1 MRRTAFVAAAV
12 VGLAAGDSLL
22 WVLGGLSPSAAWA
35 QPVPIPSIELTIGE
49 PESPAEMVSSVRL
62 LLFLT
67 AISLLP
73 AFLVMVTSFT
83 RIVVVLAFLR
93 TGLGIYQAP
102 PGSVLIGL
110 ALFLTVFIMAPVY
123 AQVNEQA
130 IEPFLRGEIDQA
142 EAQIKAAGPLRDFM
156 LRHTREKDLDLFVR
170 MAEIE
175 KPVPN
180 ELPLTV
186 VVPAFIISELKTA
199 FTMGFM
205 LYLPFLIIDI
215 VVASILLSMG
225 MFMLPPVMISLPFK
239 LLLFVLVD
247 GWYLVVRSLVESFA

>member
-1 MRRTAFVAAAV
+1 MKRAFLGFAAV
-12 VGLAAGDSLL
+12 LGLVLAL
-22 WVLGGLSPSAAWA
+22 WAPGAWA
-35 QPVPIPSIELTIGE
+35 QPVPIPDIELTIGA
-49 PESPAEMVSSVRL
+49 PESPAEVVASVRL
-62 LLFLT
+62 LIFLT

-93 TGLGIYQAP
+93 TAMGTHQAP

-130 IEPFLRGEIDQA
+130 IEPFLNEEIDQV
-142 EAQIKAAGPLRDFM
+142 EAQERAAAPMREFM
-156 LRHTREKDLDLFVR
+156 LRHTREKDLELFVQ

-175 KPVPN
+175 DPVP
-180 ELPLTV
+180 ETLPLTV
-186 VVPAFIISELKTA
+186 VIPAFIISELKTA
-199 FTMGFM
+199 FQMGFM
-205 LYLPFLIIDI
+205 LYLPFLIIDM

-247 GWYLVVRSLVESFA
+247 GWYLVVRSLVESFV

>member
-1 MRRTAFVAAAV
+1 MGAV
-12 VGLAAGDSLL
+12 LF
-22 WVLGGLSPSAAWA
+22 LGA
-35 QPVPIPSIELTIGE
+35 QQAKAEPIPIPSIELTIGT
-49 PESPAEMVSSVRL
+49 PESPGEVVASVRL
-62 LLFLT
+62 LIFLT
-67 AISLLP
+67 VISLLP
-73 AFLVMVTSFT
+73 AFLVMMTSFI
-83 RIVVVLAFLR
+83 RIVVVLALLR
-93 TGLGIYQAP
+93 TAIGTFQAP

-123 AQVNEQA
+123 NQINEEA
-130 IEPFLRGEIDQA
+130 LAPFLNGEISQM
-142 EAQIKAAGPLRDFM
+142 EAQERAAEPLREFM

-175 KPVPN
+175 DPVPE

-186 VVPAFIISELKTA
+186 VIPAFMISELQTA
-199 FTMGFM
+199 FQMGFM

-247 GWYLVVRSLVESFA
+247 GWYLVVRSLVESFV